1 MRSYTSSH
9 RCRLHGGTGQ
19 LFYFT
24 LRYPL
29 KLIKLNDARTE
40 WLSAQVAVTRANV
53 GVFIEAT
60 EALMAN

>member
-1 MRSYTSSH
+1 MAVP
-9 RCRLHGGTGQ
+9 GQ

-29 KLIKLNDARTE
+29 KLIKLKDARTE
-40 WLSAQVAVTRANV
+40 WLSALFISQVAVTRANA
-53 GVFIEAT
+53 GLFIETT